1 MKSTIKTRLIAGC
14 VLLLVVIAVACSYGL
29 NQMSAAES
37 KIKEIA
43 GRSEVNV
50 QRLTASHRAK
60 EGLLAARE
68 DATAFLLEKQP
79 KTVESLH
86 QRLTDIRG
94 ALRTVSAGNP
104 PGDPLVKSVQAAL
117 ASADKYEQ
125 STNAMV
131 EARTRRGLTPEDG
144 LEGNLRKSVHSVEA
158 LVNEQGIAEL
168 SVLMLMCRRH
178 EKDYLLRG
186 DEKYLAEIAKRI
198 EEFTAQMKQF
208 SLPADLQAKATAA
221 LKTYHE
227 DMKAIVEIDRSVRL
241 LTTACDAAA
250 EEFSAGVDAV
260 NSSVEATIAR
270 DQQNA
275 KSIMATG
282 RLIMIVLLGVGL
294 CVGTVV
300 AIALTRS
307 INRPLEAAVRMLQ
320 TFVEQT
326 TAAAT
331 QISGSSQVLADGAS
345 QQAAALEETSAS
357 LEEMSSMTK
366 RNAEAAQNAKQ
377 IAGQARE
384 VVDTGAASMERMV
397 TAMGGIKSSSA
408 EIAKIIKTIDEIAFQ
423 TNLLAL
429 NAAVEAAR
437 AGEAGAGFAVVAE
450 EVRALAQRSAAAAKE
465 TAGKIEIALVR
476 SEEGG
481 RITTEVSGVLTQM
494 VEQVRRMDTLV
505 GEIAGASREQ
515 SQGIG
520 QVNQAVSD
528 MDKVTQS
535 NAASAEESA
544 AASEELSAQSHE
556 LAKLVADLRQLV
568 GVKLTTQP
576 VAASEKVR
584 PVLEGLS
591 ELPSRELAAA
601 AA

>member
-1 MKSTIKTRLIAGC
+1 MKWTIKTRLIAGC
-14 VLLLVVIAVACSYGL
+14 VLLLVVIAVACTYGL
-29 NQMSAAES
+29 GQMTAAET
-37 KIKEIA
+37 KISDIA
-43 GRSEVNV
+43 GRSEINV
-50 QRLTASHRAK
+50 THLQAAHEAK
-60 EGLLAARE
+60 EGLLEVRRNEAG
-68 DATAFLLEKQP
+68 FLLGKQP
-79 KTVESLH
+79 KTVEAMH
-86 QRLTDIRG
+86 QDLGRVRES
-94 ALRTVSAGNP
+94 LRTISAGGP
-104 PGDPLVKSVQAAL
+104 EGDPLAVSVQAAL

-125 STNAMV
+125 SLNAMV
-131 EARTRRGLTPEDG
+131 DALTRRGLTPDQG

-186 DEKYLAEIAKRI
+186 DENYLAEIAKRI
-198 EEFTAQMKQF
+198 GEFNAQMKQF
-208 SLPADLQAKATAA
+208 SLPADLQVKASAA
-221 LKTYHE
+221 LKAYYT
-227 DMKAIVEIDRSVRL
+227 DMQAIVEIDRNVHAV
-241 LTTACDAAA
+241 TAACAAA
-250 EEFSAGVDAV
+250 ADEFGANVGHV
-260 NSSVEATIAR
+260 NAAVEAAIAR
-270 DQQNA
+270 DQKN
-275 KSIMATG
+275 SRSVMATG
-282 RLIMIVLLGVGL
+282 RFVMLVLLGAGL
-294 CVGTVV
+294 CLGTAV
-300 AIALTRS
+300 AFGLTRS
-307 INRPLEAAVRMLQ
+307 INRPLEAAVALLQ

-326 TAAAT
+326 TSAAT
-331 QISGSSQVLADGAS
+331 QISGSSQTLADGAS

-377 IAGQARE
+377 IAGQART
-384 VVDTGAASMERMV
+384 VVDTGAASMARMV

-465 TAGKIEIALVR
+465 TAGKIEVALQR
-476 SEEGG
+476 SDEGG
-481 RITTEVSGVLTQM
+481 RISVEVSGVLTQM

-505 GEIAGASREQ
+505 GEIAGASGEQ

-528 MDKVTQS
+528 MDKVTQA

-544 AASEELSAQSHE
+544 AAAEELSAQSHE

-568 GVKLTTQP
+568 GVKLAAAP
-576 VAASEKVR
+576 VVSGGIVT
-584 PVLEGLS
+584 PVLKGA
-591 ELPSRELAAA
+591 PAAA
-601 AA
+601 